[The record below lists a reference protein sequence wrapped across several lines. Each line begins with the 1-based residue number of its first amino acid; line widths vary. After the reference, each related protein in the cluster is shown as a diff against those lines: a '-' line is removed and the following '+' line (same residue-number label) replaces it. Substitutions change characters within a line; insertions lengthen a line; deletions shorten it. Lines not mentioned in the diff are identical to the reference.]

1 MTGNPS
7 RINQWRTSLFI
18 LFTVCNIAILLLN
31 VEMYLHMYIQKSKT
45 RHDVLNAEL
54 RATSSY
60 SECAPQYDA
69 YVTCRS
75 CWSVMMIDVDNME
88 GPIFDLVD
96 LEPSIRLINGTVV
109 APEHPS
115 IARQFPNSEADAQW
129 EQDIDLI
136 RPIAITRE
144 QIIKMGKNP
153 ETVAKLEDQDWGLGD
168 NAYVAALDV
177 FHNLH
182 CLNTLRR
189 AAYGTYYSI
198 SADANNRNGHLEG
211 HLNHCADIL
220 FQHISCS
227 NNVNLVTRHWR
238 EEQEYPFPD
247 FSINKYCI
255 NFEKLL
261 TWHKEVGLDQ
271 ENYIKTMKKPKGA
284 KTSTTAT

>member
-60 SECAPQYDA
+60 S
-69 YVTCRS
+69 
-75 CWSVMMIDVDNME
+75 
-88 GPIFDLVD
+88 PIFDLVD